1 MWIRLLLSCLQ
12 RKSNKPVRFII
23 SSVDSAAEST
33 GDTAIYWE
41 SPLTLLS
48 MATRSPLFVLLFEY
62 KVLSGDPIPRLPV
75 DLQSTGS
82 CSSHAQQTTTEPL
95 NCNPLTFQLKE
106 KVMKR
111 ETCSEARSSVHVI
124 FLTET

>member
-23 SSVDSAAEST
+23 SSVDSATEST

-48 MATRSPLFVLLFEY
+48 MATIRAASQLEKLRIHCLAV
-62 KVLSGDPIPRLPV
+62 RAAV
-75 DLQSTGS
+75 DLFHNKSAL
-82 CSSHAQQTTTEPL
+82 CSL
-95 NCNPLTFQLKE
+95 FMN
-106 KVMKR
+106 
-111 ETCSEARSSVHVI
+111 
-124 FLTET
+124 

>member
-48 MATRSPLFVLLFEY
+48 MATITTASQLEELRIHCLRVLLWIHFIQIC
-62 KVLSGDPIPRLPV
+62 VLPV
-75 DLQSTGS
+75 
-82 CSSHAQQTTTEPL
+82 A
-95 NCNPLTFQLKE
+95 F
-106 KVMKR
+106 
-111 ETCSEARSSVHVI
+111 
-124 FLTET
+124 F